1 VEVAVTVWGFLAVL
15 VACIVVAVLY
25 LRPRNVVSDEEAR
38 RRAMDKAREDAAD
51 ASEQRQRTAAQIA
64 AEGEA
69 KSQAERAVSTSGAA
83 EDAVRLAGDLRSQ
96 ADAVASLIGAPP
108 SQSNTPAPQ
117 EPPRGGK

>member
-1 VEVAVTVWGFLAVL
+1 MTVWGFLAVL